1 MKSRACK
8 PPVLVRGA
16 APTPP
21 AVQQDLP
28 FPQAETSARAGEQRS
43 YRRAPAAT
51 PVERLWFCIW
61 LPHLPLEANRSS
73 EAATAIV
80 EEQHGIHRILLAD
93 AEATAAGVMSGQA
106 ANAALALLPTL
117 LLEERSLLG
126 EQQALEGLATWL
138 ERFSSFVCIADRDV
152 LLLEIAGSLRLF
164 GGLQE
169 LRKKIARGVRELGFT
184 ASLSIAPTP
193 LAATWLARSGRRAC
207 IRDEANLAPAL
218 RRLPLACLHWPAGLC
233 EALAGMGVTTVGDCL
248 RLPREGFTRRFGTE
262 YLLALDRALGHLP
275 DPRDSWRAP
284 ERFCADYEMT
294 EEQSNRELLLNICRE
309 LLLSHEQFL
318 LARQL
323 GTQRVCFS
331 FFHLKAPATELRLG
345 CARAERSAERWLEL
359 LGIRF
364 EQLILPEA
372 VIAVRLRSG
381 IAQPLQAKTDSLNFH
396 GKPAAQQRR
405 FSITQLAERLIARIG
420 AQSVQATSMVAEHR
434 PHYAW
439 RSQSLLADWSGTSLD
454 TPAQY
459 VQRPLWMLPEPA
471 LLPADSGYP
480 VHQGCR
486 LRLINGPERL
496 ETGWW
501 DEDGISRDYYTAINA
516 DGRHL
521 WVFRN
526 RNRASSWY
534 LHGYFG

>member
-8 PPVLVRGA
+8 PPALARDA
-16 APTPP
+16 TPTPP

-28 FPQAETSARAGEQRS
+28 FPQAEASSRAGARS
-43 YRRAPAAT
+43 YRRAPAAV

-93 AEATAAGVMSGQA
+93 AEANAAGVMPGQA

-117 LLEERSLLG
+117 LLEERSLPG
-126 EQQALEGLATWL
+126 EQQALERLATWL

-164 GGLQE
+164 GGLRE
-169 LRKKIARGVRELGFT
+169 LRQKISREIRELGFT
-184 ASLSIAPTP
+184 GLFSIAPTP
-193 LAATWLARSGRRAC
+193 LAATWLARSGRRVC
-207 IRDEANLAPAL
+207 IRDETNLAPAL
-218 RRLPLACLHWPAGLC
+218 RRLPLARLNWPAGLC
-233 EALAGMGVTTVGDCL
+233 EALTGIGVTTVGDCL
-248 RLPREGFTRRFGTE
+248 RLPREGFTRRFGAE
-262 YLLALDRALGHLP
+262 YLLELDRALGHLP

-284 ERFCADYEMT
+284 ERFCADFEMT
-294 EEQSNRELLLNICRE
+294 EEQSDRELLLNICRE

-331 FFHLKAPATELRLG
+331 FFHFKASATELRLG
-345 CARAERSAERWLEL
+345 CARAERSAERWFDL

-364 EQLILPEA
+364 EQLILPEP
-372 VIAVRLRSG
+372 VIAVRMRSG
-381 IAQPLQAKTDSLNFH
+381 MAQPLQAETDSLSFQ
-396 GKPAAQQRR
+396 GKPGVQQRR

-420 AQSVQATSMVAEHR
+420 DQSVQATSMVAEHR

-439 RSQSLLADWSGTSLD
+439 RSQSLLADWSGTTLD
-454 TPAQY
+454 APAQY
-459 VQRPLWMLPEPA
+459 VRRPLWMLPEPA

-516 DGRHL
+516 DGRHF

-526 RNRASSWY
+526 RNRASPWY